1 MYIRAPQLYSVL
13 MNDFTQ
19 LIVWQRSKSLAVA
32 VYKATEMYPAIER
45 FGLAHQT
52 RTAAI
57 SIPANIAEGCGR
69 RSDREMGRFIDIALG
84 SAYELTSHIEVAAE
98 LGFMSDSKK
107 TTLIDST
114 SEVRRM
120 LVGLRKSLSK

>member
-1 MYIRAPQLYSVL
+1 MYTWAPQLYSVL
-13 MNDFTQ
+13 MNDFKQ

-32 VYKATEMYPAIER
+32 VYKATETYPAIER

-69 RSDREMGRFIDIALG
+69 RSDREMGRFVDIALG

-98 LGFMSDSKK
+98 LGFMSDSRK

>member
-98 LGFMSDSKK
+98 LGFMGDSKK